1 MEQGRR
7 DYLGIVAGLS
17 GDKAVEAVLEHFRD
31 PDGRDKFYR
40 YFRELEEVY
49 EILSP
54 DEFLRPFL
62 DDYRALSELYQVLR
76 SSYEARPIAS
86 LDFLKKTASLVQ
98 EHTHGFLVR
107 EPPAVYG
114 IDVETLGR
122 LAQEDAPDAVKVF
135 NLLKAIRQIVEAQ
148 AGEQPYLISIGERA
162 EAVVRAFEERQ
173 LTTQETLRQLVEGP
187 VRELQEAEEIRKRT
201 NLSPEAFAIFWMLNR
216 EGVAASQEAAQQVI
230 DALGRH
236 PYWRTSEQH
245 EREARKEI
253 YKALLLTGVGDPV
266 SVADRLLQVLR
277 ESH

>member
-1 MEQGRR
+1 
-7 DYLGIVAGLS
+7 
-17 GDKAVEAVLEHFRD
+17 VEAVLEHFRD

-62 DDYRALSELYQVLR
+62 DDYRALSEMYQVLR

-86 LDFLKKTASLVQ
+86 LDFLEKTARLVQ
-98 EHTHGFLVR
+98 EHTQGSMVR
-107 EPPAVYG
+107 EPRAVYG

-122 LAQEDAPDAVKVF
+122 LAEEDAPDAVKVF
-135 NLLKAIRQIVEAQ
+135 NLLKAIRQIVELQ
-148 AGEQPYLISIGERA
+148 AAEQPYLISIGERA

-187 VRELQEAEEIRKRT
+187 VRELQEAEETRKGT
-201 NLSPEAFAIFWMLNR
+201 DLSPEAFAAFWLLNR
-216 EGVAASQEAAQQVI
+216 EGVPASERAAREVA

-236 PYWRTSEQH
+236 PHWRTSVEH
-245 EREARKEI
+245 EREARKGI
-253 YKALLLTGVGDPV
+253 YKALLGTGVADPV
-266 SVADRLLQVLR
+266 AVADRLLQVLR
-277 ESH
+277 GPQR